1 MREETKLIR
10 AIQWK
15 KIIDEQLASGLT
27 QTAWCQVNNISRNT
41 FKNWKSRLTEYTLQE
56 LNTKATELGIPVSG
70 ISEAGH
76 APLPSDTSSFAELSA
91 DIVEPAIS
99 NGSRQ
104 CFSGSPIDISCGR
117 FTIHLN
123 TDTIN
128 EQALSTVL
136 KVVAHAD

>member
-15 KIIDEQLASGLT
+15 KIIDEQLASGLN

-70 ISEAGH
+70 SVRQVTHPYHRIRHHSQNSRRTLLSPPYQTAVGSVSPVLLLIS
-76 APLPSDTSSFAELSA
+76 PVVDLPYTL
-91 DIVEPAIS
+91 IQI
-99 NGSRQ
+99 Q
-104 CFSGSPIDISCGR
+104 
-117 FTIHLN
+117 
-123 TDTIN
+123 
-128 EQALSTVL
+128 
-136 KVVAHAD
+136 